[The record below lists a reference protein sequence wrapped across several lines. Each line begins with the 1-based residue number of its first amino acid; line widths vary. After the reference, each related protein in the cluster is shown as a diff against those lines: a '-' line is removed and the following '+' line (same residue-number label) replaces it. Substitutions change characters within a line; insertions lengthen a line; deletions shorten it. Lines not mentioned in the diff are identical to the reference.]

1 MAKRRKR
8 GSGSVRLRK
17 DGRWEGRAVTGYDDK
32 GLPKTKNVLAKT
44 KSECVQKLKELTASI
59 GKPEPA
65 AKPGLTLSQWLDYWY
80 QSCKKPTL
88 RPNTRMSYEQRIYN
102 YIIPALGDTP
112 LDKLTQNDLQQFYT
126 DLKQNGRIKN
136 VDHYGIGL
144 SDQTVRGCHT
154 TLRSALDMAVSK
166 KLISRNPADGCRL
179 PPAKPREMQ
188 VLTPDE
194 VQRLLIQAREDGC
207 YELLLLEI
215 ATGLR
220 RGELLALQWDDL
232 NFKTGTLKV
241 ERQVHRAKGEL
252 IISQPKTKAANRTI
266 ILPAPLLGVLKEY
279 RQQVH
284 SRWMFPSPRK
294 DDLPL
299 DPASVRKHL
308 TTILERAGCRHIRFH
323 DLRHLFATM
332 SLEHGMDVKTL
343 STVIGH
349 VSSSTTLNIYAHIT
363 DEMRQTAARKID
375 RGIGKTESTPEAKTT
390 ARKLTPSTFQPYKG
404 KRRKPGTG
412 CVTQINNHL
421 WEGRYSPVWPDGKKH
436 PRNTY
441 AHSEEECEKQLAE
454 MIFQMKAEIADEKE
468 RLKLEKQAG

>member
-8 GSGSVRLRK
+8 GSGSVHLRK
-17 DGRWEGRAVTGYDDK
+17 DGRWEGRAVIGYDDK
-32 GLPKTKNVLAKT
+32 GLPKTKNVLART
-44 KSECVQKLKELTASI
+44 KSECVQKLRELTASI
-59 GKPEPA
+59 GKPEPV
-65 AKPGLTLSQWLDYWY
+65 AKPGMTLGQWLDHWY
-80 QSCKKPTL
+80 QSCKKPNL
-88 RPNTRMSYEQRIYN
+88 RPNTQMSYEQRIYN
-102 YIIPALGDTP
+102 YIIPTLGDTP

-136 VDHYGIGL
+136 VGHYGSGL

-154 TLRSALDMAVSK
+154 TLRSALEMAVSK
-166 KLISRNPADGCRL
+166 KLINRNPADGCRL

-194 VQRLLIQAREDGC
+194 VQRLLIQAKEDGC

-220 RGELLALQWDDL
+220 RGELLALQWNDL

-252 IISQPKTKAANRTI
+252 IISRPKTKAANRTI

-279 RQQVH
+279 RKQVH

-294 DDLPL
+294 ADLPL
-299 DPASVRKHL
+299 DPASVRKHF

-363 DEMRQTAARKID
+363 DEMRQTAACKID
-375 RGIGKTESTPEAKTT
+375 QGISKVEPTPETRPTAK
-390 ARKLTPSTFQPYKG
+390 KFTPGTFQPYKG

-412 CVTQINNHL
+412 CVTQINDHL

-441 AHSEEECEKQLAE
+441 AHSEDECEKQLAE
-454 MIFQMKAEIADEKE
+454 MILQMKVEIAAEKE
-468 RLKLEKQAG
+468 QLKVSSGAS

>member
-1 MAKRRKR
+1 M
-8 GSGSVRLRK
+8 RK
-17 DGRWEGRAVTGYDDK
+17 DGRWEGRAVIGYDDK

-44 KSECVQKLKELTASI
+44 KSECVQKLKELNASI
-59 GKPEPA
+59 GKSEPVA
-65 AKPGLTLSQWLDYWY
+65 AKPDMTLDQWLDHWY
-80 QSCKKPTL
+80 QTNKKPNL
-88 RPNTRMSYEQRIYN
+88 RPNTQMSYEQRIYN
-102 YIIPALGDTP
+102 YIIPALGDTS

-126 DLKQNGRIKN
+126 NLKQNGRIKN
-136 VDHYGIGL
+136 TSYYGNGL

-154 TLRSALDMAVSK
+154 TLRSALEMAVSK
-166 KLISRNPADGCRL
+166 KLIARNPADGCRL

-194 VQRLLIQAREDGC
+194 VQRLLIQAKEDGC

-220 RGELLALQWDDL
+220 RGELLALQWGDL
-232 NFKTGTLKV
+232 NFKTGTLRV
-241 ERQVHRAKGEL
+241 ERQVHRAKGKL
-252 IISQPKTKAANRTI
+252 ILSQPKTKAANRTI
-266 ILPAPLLGVLKEY
+266 ILSAPLLAVLKEY

-284 SRWMFPSPRK
+284 SRWLFPSPRK
-294 DDLPL
+294 DDLPS

-308 TTILERAGCRHIRFH
+308 TTILERARCKHIRFH

-332 SLEHGMDVKTL
+332 SLEHGMDIKTL

-349 VSSSTTLNIYAHIT
+349 VSSSTTLNIYAHVT

-375 RGIGKTESTPEAKTT
+375 QGIGKTEFKAETESAAKKSTPSAF
-390 ARKLTPSTFQPYKG
+390 RPYKG

-412 CVTQINNHL
+412 CVTQINDHL

-436 PRNTY
+436 PRNVYTKTR
-441 AHSEEECEKQLAE
+441 EDCEWLLAE
-454 MIFQMKAEIADEKE
+454 MILQMKAEIAVEKE
-468 RLKLEKQAG
+468 RLRLAKQAG

>member
-8 GSGSVRLRK
+8 GSGSVHLRK

-32 GLPKTKNVLAKT
+32 GLPKTKNVLART
-44 KSECVQKLKELTASI
+44 KSECVRKLKELSASI
-59 GKPEPA
+59 SKPEPA
-65 AKPGLTLSQWLDYWY
+65 ADKPGMTLGQWLDSWY
-80 QSCKKPTL
+80 QTSKQSNL
-88 RPNTRMSYEQRIYN
+88 RPNTQMSYEQRIYN

-136 VDHYGIGL
+136 TSYYGSGL

-154 TLRSALDMAVSK
+154 TLRSALEMAVSK
-166 KLISRNPADGCRL
+166 KLIARNPADGCRL

-194 VQRLLIQAREDGC
+194 VQRLLIQAKEDGC

-232 NFKTGTLKV
+232 NFKTRTLRV
-241 ERQVHRAKGEL
+241 ERQVHRAKGKL
-252 IISQPKTKAANRTI
+252 ILSQPKTKAANRTI
-266 ILPAPLLGVLKEY
+266 ILPAPLLAVLKEY

-284 SRWMFPSPRK
+284 SRWLFPSPRK

-308 TTILERAGCRHIRFH
+308 TTILERARCKHIRFH

-332 SLEHGMDVKTL
+332 SLEHGKQQKIRDSFL
-343 STVIGH
+343 SIP
-349 VSSSTTLNIYAHIT
+349 L
-363 DEMRQTAARKID
+363 MRWSR
-375 RGIGKTESTPEAKTT
+375 
-390 ARKLTPSTFQPYKG
+390 
-404 KRRKPGTG
+404 
-412 CVTQINNHL
+412 
-421 WEGRYSPVWPDGKKH
+421 
-436 PRNTY
+436 PR
-441 AHSEEECEKQLAE
+441 
-454 MIFQMKAEIADEKE
+454 
-468 RLKLEKQAG
+468 